1 MPQTG
6 LGGFAERMRKMPEL
20 IIVYWRDIP
29 AQVIVKSSRTTAK
42 RQLTDRFQEAIDM
55 AAMRSGAHE
64 SDAYM
69 AEWRR
74 GEPEACGDD
83 CEAEADAAQARLE
96 AYYDDARLE
105 MLITAGGHDNG

>member
-1 MPQTG
+1 MWTIAN
-6 LGGFAERMRKMPEL
+6 LT
-20 IIVYWRDIP
+20 IVYWRNIP

-42 RQLTDRFQEAIDM
+42 RQLADRFQKAIDK
-55 AAMRSGAHE
+55 AAMRSSAHE

-96 AYYDDARLE
+96 ADYDDARLE